1 MTATGS
7 KHTGLKQAG
16 LKQARPIKAGNA
28 ATASVDSADAESAP
42 SAPAENLTQRDAAQP
57 LWQQIE
63 TALLKQIRSGALSEG
78 DRLPSAFDLAKRFG
92 VNRHTVRR
100 AIEALEERGFL
111 RTETGRGSFVQEHPY
126 HYPIGRRTRF
136 GKAMHDLNVES
147 RYRLIETG
155 LQTPPRQV
163 ARSLGLISGER
174 VHRVVYSSEVEGRTV
189 DHSEAWF
196 PASRFPGLDR
206 VFAEQLSVTRT
217 LAEFGVHD
225 YLRKHTS
232 VMARLPGAEVARV
245 LGQSTRRPVLCVHSL
260 NVDAQGVPVQ
270 FGVTSFAGDWVQ
282 LMVMTET

>member
-1 MTATGS
+1 MTSPAAAQRTVAG
-7 KHTGLKQAG
+7 QA
-16 LKQARPIKAGNA
+16 ACEPA
-28 ATASVDSADAESAP
+28 APE
-42 SAPAENLTQRDAAQP
+42 PAQRDAAMP

-63 TALLKQIRSGALSEG
+63 TALLKDIRAGQLSEG
-78 DRLPSAFDLAKRFG
+78 DKLPSAFDLAKRFG

-147 RYRLIETG
+147 RYRLIEAGT
-155 LQTPPRQV
+155 QAPPRLV
-163 ARSLGLISGER
+163 ARSLGLLAGER

-196 PASRFPGLDR
+196 PAARFPGLDK
-206 VFAEQLSVTRT
+206 VFADKLSVTRT
-217 LAEFGVHD
+217 LAEFGVRD
-225 YLRKHTS
+225 YLRKHTA
-232 VMARLPGAEVARV
+232 VMARLPAAEVARV

-260 NVDAQGVPVQ
+260 NVDTQGAPVQ

-282 LMVMTET
+282 LMVTNEA

>member
-1 MTATGS
+1 MTSTQRAVVASDPADTAAALFAPDETPHREGDDA
-7 KHTGLKQAG
+7 AG
-16 LKQARPIKAGNA
+16 
-28 ATASVDSADAESAP
+28 DH
-42 SAPAENLTQRDAAQP
+42 PAQRDAALP

-63 TALLKQIRSGALSEG
+63 ASLLKDIRAGNLSEG
-78 DRLPSAFDLAKRFG
+78 DKLPSAFDLAKRFG

-147 RYRLIETG
+147 RYRLIEAG
-155 LQTPPRQV
+155 IQTPPRQV
-163 ARSLGLISGER
+163 SRSLGLISGER
-174 VHRVVYSSEVEGRTV
+174 VHRIVYSSEVEGRTV

-217 LAEFGVHD
+217 LAEFGVRD

-260 NVDAQGVPVQ
+260 NVDTQGVPVQ

-282 LMVMTET
+282 LMVMTDS

>member
-1 MTATGS
+1 MISPGS
-7 KHTGLKQAG
+7 KTAYPKP
-16 LKQARPIKAGNA
+16 ARPPAALPTPASGDPA
-28 ATASVDSADAESAP
+28 ATEAASSAGFPDH
-42 SAPAENLTQRDAAQP
+42 PARRDAAQP
-57 LWQQIE
+57 LWRQIE
-63 TALLKQIRSGALSEG
+63 TALLGQIRSGALGEG
-78 DRLPSAFDLAKRFG
+78 DRLPSAFDLARRFG

-111 RTETGRGSFVQEHPY
+111 RTETGRGSFVQAHPY
-126 HYPIGRRTRF
+126 HHPIGRRTRF
-136 GKAMHDLNVES
+136 DKAMHDLNVEN

-155 LQTPPRQV
+155 LQAPPRLV
-163 ARSLGLISGER
+163 ARALGLVAGER
-174 VHRVVYSSEVEGRTV
+174 VHRIVYASEVEGRTV

-196 PASRFPGLDR
+196 PASRFPAFDR

-225 YLRKHTS
+225 YLRKHTA

-270 FGVTSFAGDWVQ
+270 FGVTSFAGDRVQ
-282 LMVMTET
+282 LMVATDI